1 MAPPA
6 DVAAEA
12 KVLEVK
18 DRSRASGLFVN
29 EGFKLGDYA
38 VAGVDRDWK
47 STTSGQLGSL
57 KGSYTKTGYRF
68 ELKREGKTF
77 VGECGASVLE
87 KSVKILGG
95 ELGDARNKLSCE
107 CREGEA
113 YAMVDMQG
121 TDMDELSGELKTPR
135 QTLSVKAVNKTDKKA
150 MLMGAVGYRFDG
162 EGGAFA
168 AVESL
173 HPGRIWLTPR
183 VQAEDEMGLVCA
195 MTGLML
201 YQDPGEK

>member
-6 DVAAEA
+6 DVAAGA
-12 KVLEVK
+12 KVLEVI

-47 STTSGQLGSL
+47 RSSSAQMGSL
-57 KGSYTKTGYRF
+57 KGSYTSTGYRF
-68 ELKREGKTF
+68 DLKRGDLRF

-113 YAMVDMQG
+113 YAMVEMQG
-121 TDMDELSGELKTPR
+121 TDMDALEGELKTPR
-135 QTLSVKAVNKTDKKA
+135 QTLAVKAVNKTDKKA

-162 EGGAFA
+162 EGGAYA
-168 AVESL
+168 AVETL

-183 VQAEDEMGLVCA
+183 VQPEDEMGLVCA
-195 MTGLML
+195 LAGLML